1 MNHGAGGSSIMIHLL
16 QSALLIV
23 LLSAVLPF
31 QASAKDLSHRLGVG
45 YKNQFSN
52 EVPAVALQ
60 YYPGADLG
68 LSVAIGVDTVKE
80 NSRFGAMA
88 KLYRIIF
95 QEDNVN
101 FYMGAGAGLVTTE
114 VNAKSESGFELLG
127 YVGAEFFLP
136 GLENLGFS
144 FEAGPAITSV
154 SSGVR
159 FRTYGDSPLRAGIIF
174 YF

>member
-1 MNHGAGGSSIMIHLL
+1 MFNQLSKSILL
-16 QSALLIV
+16 TLALSTAVSLFSFSA
-23 LLSAVLPF
+23 F
-31 QASAKDLSHRLGVG
+31 AKDLSHRLGVG
-45 YKNQFSN
+45 YKNQFAN
-52 EVPAVALQ
+52 DVPAVALQ

-68 LSVAIGVDTVKE
+68 LSLALGVDTTKD

-95 QEDNVN
+95 QEDNAN
-101 FYMGAGAGLVTTE
+101 FYMGAGAGLITTE
-114 VNAKSESGFELLG
+114 VNAKSESGFELMG

-136 GLENLGFS
+136 GLENIGFS
-144 FEAGPAITSV
+144 FEAGPAITSI